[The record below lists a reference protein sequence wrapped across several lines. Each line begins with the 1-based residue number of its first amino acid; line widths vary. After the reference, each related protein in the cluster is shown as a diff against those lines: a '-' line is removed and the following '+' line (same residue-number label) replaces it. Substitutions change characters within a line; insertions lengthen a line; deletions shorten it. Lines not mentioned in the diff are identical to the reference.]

1 MAFSAR
7 QENALKWGGR
17 EGYWYSAEGA
27 IRSGKSH
34 GCMVGFL
41 LYTQSE
47 ARRDQQHIIAGRT
60 LSSLRRN
67 VLDPLRVVVEEMGG
81 SYIFRR
87 LDGYVLVNGVEYSI
101 FGANDDAAQDRLQG
115 MTAGSAMLD
124 EAARLPRSFIEQTQG
139 RTSYEDSKLWSTLNP
154 EGPRHWLKLHLEK
167 LEAKGVV
174 VRDRYRLGDNPWL
187 HPEVVRRYE
196 AQFSGVWYR
205 RYILG
210 EWSAASGAIWPDIRE
225 GGPPV
230 GRKVRTYEIGF
241 DYASSSTAAALL
253 IARYGDGRDHVQDE
267 LYLDAEGR
275 SLSDV
280 AIVDAIRRRWAWYM
294 ERGKVQ
300 ALWADPSAA
309 SFRAEWRRQSG
320 RVPVRRGWNDVL
332 PGLRIV
338 GSRFKEAK
346 LTVSP
351 DCRRFLDE
359 AHGYEWDEKAQE
371 QGEDRP
377 QKRRDHG
384 CDALRYMVASRYR
397 RVSAANRPQKPEGW

>member
-1 MAFSAR
+1 MTFSER
-7 QENALKWGGR
+7 QALAMKWATDP
-17 EGYWYSAEGA
+17 GYWFSAEGA
-27 IRSGKSH
+27 VRSGKSF
-34 GCMVGFL
+34 GCMLGFL
-41 LYTQSE
+41 LYTQSG
-47 ARRDQQHIIAGRT
+47 ARRDQQHIVAGRT

-67 VLDPLRVVVEEMGG
+67 VLDPLRKQVEEMGG
-81 SYIFRR
+81 SYLFRR
-87 LDGYVLVNGVEYSI
+87 LDGFVLVNGVEYSI

-124 EAARLPRSFIEQTQG
+124 EAARLPRSFVEQTQA
-139 RTSYEDSKLWSTLNP
+139 RTSFADSKLWSTLNP
-154 EGPRHWLKLHLEK
+154 EGPRHWLKLHLEQ

-174 VRDRYRLGDNPWL
+174 TRHRYRLSDNPWL
-187 HPEVVRRYE
+187 DPAVVERYE

-225 GGPPV
+225 GKPPA
-230 GRKVRTYEIGF
+230 GRQVRSYEIGF

-253 IARYGDGRDHVQDE
+253 VARYGDGRDHVQDE
-267 LYLDAEGR
+267 LYLDAEGM

-280 AIVDAIRRRWAWYM
+280 QIVDAIRRRWGWYFD
-294 ERGKVQ
+294 RGKVQ
-300 ALWADPSAA
+300 AIFCDPSAA

-320 RVPVRRGWNDVL
+320 RAPVRKGWNEVL

-346 LTVSP
+346 LTIDP
-351 DCRRFLDE
+351 RAKRLLDE

-371 QGEDRP
+371 LGEDRP

-384 CDALRYMVASRYR
+384 CDALRYWCATRYR
-397 RVSAANRPQKPEGW
+397 RVSAITRARKPEGW